1 MKAFTAYAAALV
13 SGIGVAVFVMWLAR
27 SSAAGVD
34 PLIVSIAVI
43 GVLGVLAALVTRL
56 APQHWWTLALV
67 ISGPL
72 ALLGGVMFAALA
84 NIGEFFWIWLLVG
97 AGGVAAAQLGAY
109 VMARAR

>member
-34 PLIVSIAVI
+34 PLIVSIAVVA
-43 GVLGVLAALVTRL
+43 VLGVLAALVTRL

-84 NIGEFFWIWLLVG
+84 NIGEFFWIWLGVG
-97 AGGVAAAQLGAY
+97 LGGMVAAQVGAY
-109 VMARAR
+109 VTARLR